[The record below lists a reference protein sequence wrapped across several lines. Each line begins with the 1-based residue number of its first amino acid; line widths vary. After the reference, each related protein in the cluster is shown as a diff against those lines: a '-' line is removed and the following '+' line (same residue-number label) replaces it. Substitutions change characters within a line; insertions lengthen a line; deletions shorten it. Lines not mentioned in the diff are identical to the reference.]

1 MAKDFEMGYL
11 RDFYGEVLTPKQR
24 EMLRQYYNDDL
35 SLSEIGE
42 NFGITRQGARDA
54 IKHGETTLKELE
66 AKVGFAARYRRV
78 QETLEQLEQL
88 VIDARFECT
97 GLYAKL
103 TTTEY
108 VETLNKM
115 LGLIRSI
122 DEVNES

>member
-1 MAKDFEMGYL
+1 MGYL
-11 RDFYGEVLTPKQR
+11 LDFYGEGLTPKQR
-24 EMLRQYYNDDL
+24 EMLNQYYNDDL

-66 AKVGFAARYRRV
+66 AKVGFAGRYRRV
-78 QETLEQLEQL
+78 QEKLEELEQL

-97 GLYAKL
+97 GPYARL

-108 VETLNKM
+108 AATLNKM